1 MRRRTVCES
10 SARTCSTLCVREGE
24 RGDAEG
30 DAGDEDDVSVAGE
43 EAVGEVGEDGV
54 GRQGD
59 DELLGDGNGLVSS
72 WREAHGGHEGEREQR
87 GGFGGEGDDGDD
99 GAREEVSLHGRSR
112 EAPPLRSGRRRRR
125 RRGSD
130 RA

>member
-43 EAVGEVGEDGV
+43 EAAGEVGEDGV

-59 DELLGDGNGLVSS
+59 DELLGDGNGLVSPRS
-72 WREAHGGHEGEREQR
+72 VKGTIRNYHCRATPFRSNSDDL
-87 GGFGGEGDDGDD
+87 EGDLLVNHNDQT
-99 GAREEVSLHGRSR
+99 
-112 EAPPLRSGRRRRR
+112 
-125 RRGSD
+125 
-130 RA
+130 